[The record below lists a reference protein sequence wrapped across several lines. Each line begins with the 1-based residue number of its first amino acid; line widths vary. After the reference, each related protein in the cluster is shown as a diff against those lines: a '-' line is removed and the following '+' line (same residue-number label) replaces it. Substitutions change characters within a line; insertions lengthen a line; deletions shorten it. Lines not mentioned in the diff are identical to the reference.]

1 MLLCVCR
8 YKSNRFIV
16 NSNQR
21 PNNSV
26 TNSESFEVIFF
37 PGMMPDSL
45 MPPASMEYLKCI
57 FFIQDMDHSV
67 TVQ

>member
-1 MLLCVCR
+1 MFLCVSR
-8 YKSNRFIV
+8 YKSNRFII

-37 PGMMPDSL
+37 PGMTPDSL
-45 MPPASMEYLKCI
+45 MPPASMKYMK
-57 FFIQDMDHSV
+57 
-67 TVQ
+67 